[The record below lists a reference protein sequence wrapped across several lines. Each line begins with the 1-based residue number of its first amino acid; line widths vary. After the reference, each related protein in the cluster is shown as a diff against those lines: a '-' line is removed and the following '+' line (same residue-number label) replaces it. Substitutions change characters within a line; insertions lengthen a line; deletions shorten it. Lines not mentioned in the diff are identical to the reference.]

1 MTAREFFYLVCEM
14 RSAQKRYFKER
25 DQRVLRAALKL
36 EGEVDREIDRVRGLL
51 QEQQT

>member
-14 RSAQKRYFKER
+14 RSTQKRYFKER
-25 DQRVLRAALKL
+25 DQQVLRAARKL

-51 QEQQT
+51 HDQQT